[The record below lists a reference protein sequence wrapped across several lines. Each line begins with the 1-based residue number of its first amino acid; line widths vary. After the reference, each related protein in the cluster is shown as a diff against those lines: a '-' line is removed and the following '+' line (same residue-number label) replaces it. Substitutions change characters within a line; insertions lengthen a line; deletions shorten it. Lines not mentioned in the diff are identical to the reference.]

1 MGHASAETKTS
12 RDSSLM
18 GRKNPSH
25 VPHHQLLLA
34 VEILGSTLPSL
45 SFSFLFQAEE
55 EVRLKMK

>member
-1 MGHASAETKTS
+1 MS
-12 RDSSLM
+12 
-18 GRKNPSH
+18 
-25 VPHHQLLLA
+25 PHHQLLLA